1 MSMLLRPQLI
11 EGWKPKTNV
20 IDQLSKH
27 NRQSTARFA
36 GERSDRQWMLKAY
49 TMEKSYLTDLICPKG
64 GPNFLFAKAT
74 SDESTLGIEGKSTLN
89 FKSHEIILGKQH
101 RASYKSKT
109 ENSISL
115 PLHLLQMDLFGPTF
129 VKSLMKKMY
138 YVVVTDD
145 YSRFTWVFFLAT
157 KDETSGILKSF
168 MTGIE
173 NLVDHKVKIIRCD
186 NGTKFKNKEINQFY
200 EMKGILRQFSV
211 ARNPQQNEVAERRNR
226 TLIEAARTMLA
237 DSKLPTTFSAKAVST
252 TCYVQNRV
260 LVVKPYNN
268 TPYELFHGRTPTLS
282 FMRPFRCS
290 VTILNTI
297 DHLGK
302 FNGKADEGFF
312 VGYSL
317 NSKAFRVFN
326 SRTRIMEENL
336 HIRFRENTHNVVG
349 SGPDWLFDIHALTR
363 TMNYKPIVAG
373 TQSNGFAGTKAS
385 DNVGQARKE
394 IEAGKDYILLPLWTT
409 DLLFSKDP
417 KSSQDDG
424 SKPSDDDGKKVDDD
438 LREESKSND
447 QEMND
452 DVNNTNNVNAAST
465 NEVNATGEDISIEL
479 QDDPNMPALEDISV
493 NDFSSDDEDVGVE
506 ADLNNLDTTI
516 QVSPILTTRIHTDHP
531 LDQVIRDL
539 QSATQTKKMIKNLE
553 EHGNKNDDR
562 GIVIRNK
569 ARLVAQGHTQEEGID
584 YDEFFTPIIEE
595 EVYVCQPP
603 RFEDSD
609 FPDKVY
615 KVEKALYI
623 LHQAPTAWFET
634 LSTYLLENRF
644 QRGKID
650 KTLFIKRLKG
660 DILMVQVY
668 VDDIIFGLTKELLK
682 QKKDDI
688 FISQDKYVTEI
699 LKKFGFTDVKTTRT
713 PMETQKPLLKDEDG
727 EEVDVHMYRY
737 QVNPKISHLH
747 AVKRIFRYLKGQ
759 PRLGL
764 WYLKDSPF
772 DLVAYT
778 DSDYAGCKKQT
789 VVANSITKAE
799 YVAALSCFYV
809 SCIEQFWTA
818 GVVKKINGETKIH
831 ALVDGKK
838 LVVTKASTRRDLQ
851 QADEGGVNYD
861 VDGGMWMVAS
871 AAGGGQ
877 PTTTVARVGRSGARE
892 GGKEE
897 GGDMGY
903 EKISQKLMFYKAFFS
918 PQWKFLIHTVLQSL
932 SSKTTACNE
941 FSSTMASAV
950 ICLATNQKFN
960 FSKFIFEG
968 MLRNL
973 DNVTTKFLMYP
984 RFVQLFVNQQMEGM
998 PTHKRKYIAPCHTKK
1013 VFGNMKR
1020 VGKDFSGNVT
1030 PLFPTMVVQNQ
1041 AQTPTITETSTPTTT
1056 TIPTSI
1062 PTTIIQPTPSQPQK
1076 KHPRKHKRKATK
1088 VPQPSEPSH
1097 IADEA
1102 VYKDMEDRL
1111 VRAATTASSL
1121 EAEQDSGNINKTR
1134 SKATPNKHGSQG
1146 TRSGGGPRC
1155 QETMGVLLLKLGL
1168 REYLNFLMIYDSQEI
1183 ESLEKKVKRLERS
1196 KKSRSHKLKRLYKVG
1211 LTTRIESSKEEDL
1224 GEDASKHGRISAID
1238 ADKDITMVI
1247 PFVDEQDVE
1256 MSEKEEDV
1264 ALNAAKDGL
1273 NANDEVTVEEIT
1285 LAQALQKMKSTT
1297 PKAKGAVIQEREQGI
1312 SIKEQTRQ
1320 HVQGKGKEKM
1330 IEPKRPLKK
1339 KDQIR
1344 LDEKTAL
1351 RLQAQFDEEER
1362 FAKEEAQK
1370 IEKANIALIEE
1381 WDNIQAK
1388 IDTDYQL
1395 AERLQAE
1402 EQEEL
1407 SVKEKT
1413 KLLKQLL
1420 DTRRKH
1426 FAEKRI
1432 EEKRNKP
1439 PTKAQQR
1446 KIMCNYLKNMEGYLK
1461 FKDFDVIQ
1469 KIFDKAFKRV
1479 NTFDDY
1485 TTELLEELMQIIP
1498 DEEEVAIDAI
1508 PLAVKSPKIVG
1519 WKIYKKGKKSY
1530 YQIIRADGKSQMYMI
1545 FSHMLKSFD
1554 REDLEDLYKLVKA
1567 KYGSNKPVEDL
1578 DLLLWGDLVHSVIL
1592 QSAQIYMLVEKRY
1605 PLTPPTLTQMLEKK
1619 FIIDYESEMAYQL
1632 IKSIVK
1638 LLEK

>member
-1 MSMLLRPQLI
+1 
-11 EGWKPKTNV
+11 
-20 IDQLSKH
+20 
-27 NRQSTARFA
+27 
-36 GERSDRQWMLKAY
+36 
-49 TMEKSYLTDLICPKG
+49 
-64 GPNFLFAKAT
+64 
-74 SDESTLGIEGKSTLN
+74 
-89 FKSHEIILGKQH
+89 
-101 RASYKSKT
+101 
-109 ENSISL
+109 
-115 PLHLLQMDLFGPTF
+115 
-129 VKSLMKKMY
+129 
-138 YVVVTDD
+138 
-145 YSRFTWVFFLAT
+145 
-157 KDETSGILKSF
+157 
-168 MTGIE
+168 
-173 NLVDHKVKIIRCD
+173 
-186 NGTKFKNKEINQFY
+186 
-200 EMKGILRQFSV
+200 
-211 ARNPQQNEVAERRNR
+211 
-226 TLIEAARTMLA
+226 
-237 DSKLPTTFSAKAVST
+237 
-252 TCYVQNRV
+252 
-260 LVVKPYNN
+260 
-268 TPYELFHGRTPTLS
+268 
-282 FMRPFRCS
+282 
-290 VTILNTI
+290 
-297 DHLGK
+297 
-302 FNGKADEGFF
+302 
-312 VGYSL
+312 
-317 NSKAFRVFN
+317 
-326 SRTRIMEENL
+326 MEENL

-539 QSATQTKKMIKNLE
+539 QSATQTKKMTKNLE

-623 LHQAPTAWFET
+623 LHQAPTAWYET
-634 LSTYLLENRF
+634 LSTYLLDNRF

-660 DILMVQVY
+660 NILLVQVY
-668 VDDIIFGLTKELLK
+668 VDDIIFGSTKELCVAFEKLMHEKFQMSSMGELTFFLGLQVK
-682 QKKDDI
+682 QKKDGI
-688 FISQDKYVTEI
+688 FISQDKYVTKI
-699 LKKFGFTDVKTTRT
+699 LKKFGFTDVKTAST

-727 EEVDVHMYRY
+727 EELDVHMYTSMIGSLMYLTSLRPDIMFAVCACARY
-737 QVNPKISHLH
+737 QVNPKISYLH

-764 WYLKDSPF
+764 WYLKDYPF

-778 DSDYAGCKKQT
+778 DSDYAGVSLDRKSTTGCCQFLRYRLISWQCKKQT

-809 SCIEQFWTA
+809 SCIKQFWTT

-1439 PTKAQQR
+1439 P
-1446 KIMCNYLKNMEGYLK
+1446 
-1461 FKDFDVIQ
+1461 
-1469 KIFDKAFKRV
+1469 
-1479 NTFDDY
+1479 
-1485 TTELLEELMQIIP
+1485 
-1498 DEEEVAIDAI
+1498 
-1508 PLAVKSPKIVG
+1508 
-1519 WKIYKKGKKSY
+1519 
-1530 YQIIRADGKSQMYMI
+1530 
-1545 FSHMLKSFD
+1545 
-1554 REDLEDLYKLVKA
+1554 
-1567 KYGSNKPVEDL
+1567 
-1578 DLLLWGDLVHSVIL
+1578 
-1592 QSAQIYMLVEKRY
+1592 
-1605 PLTPPTLTQMLEKK
+1605 
-1619 FIIDYESEMAYQL
+1619 
-1632 IKSIVK
+1632 
-1638 LLEK
+1638 